1 MGVYKVCVYSIYT
14 VNEIEIDGVC
24 LILCHCYLGEEKK
37 KDVHTSLQAC
47 VFPVQKPS
55 KAWHQLVSES
65 SCGLSTSMEL

>member
-37 KDVHTSLQAC
+37 KMFTLL
-47 VFPVQKPS
+47 FR
-55 KAWHQLVSES
+55 LVCSQYRNRLRHGIS
-65 SCGLSTSMEL
+65 